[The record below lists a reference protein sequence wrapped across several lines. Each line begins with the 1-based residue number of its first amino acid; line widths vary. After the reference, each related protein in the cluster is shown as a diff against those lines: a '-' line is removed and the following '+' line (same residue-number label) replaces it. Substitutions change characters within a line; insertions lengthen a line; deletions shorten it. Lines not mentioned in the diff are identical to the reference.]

1 MNFSKIWVDA
11 GRKTNLVI
19 SNHLFRGNK
28 IGHQKIIFAHGLREK
43 YVILDYC
50 KLYVMEIIKIETQWH
65 LKAYPKSI
73 GPTLALK
80 TSYLNLAPNEP
91 QIYKVMESRIT
102 TDFLRG

>member
-80 TSYLNLAPNEP
+80 TSYKCIFYLA
-91 QIYKVMESRIT
+91 KFSLLRIIWIPVKS
-102 TDFLRG
+102 